1 MGSHRKW
8 MVSGPS
14 NHVPLVYEHSGEE
27 SDYMGA
33 QTYRSRSSPNT
44 RLFYTGMIGSVRSL
58 GSTTSKAMMLNAS
71 MA

>member
-1 MGSHRKW
+1 MAW
-8 MVSGPS
+8 GPS
-14 NHVPLVYEHSGEE
+14 DHLPFVYEHSGEE
-27 SDYMGA
+27 SGHMGA
-33 QTYRSRSSPNT
+33 QTYRSRSSTNT